1 MEAENRRIL
10 EFLSHKEH
18 KEENRM
24 AKIKERE
31 TAKDLLLKTV
41 ETLSL
46 CPQFYL
52 FIELFIAYFWHQKS
66 LFSVVLQLS
75 ENIEGERQQ
84 REEFDRVCVELYVE
98 EKEEANRQ
106 REIVS
111 SQQIWPQ

>member
-1 MEAENRRIL
+1 MCSCREKQLKLEKVKATREYIKEFKKQRAERIRKEHETMEAENRRIL

-46 CPQFYL
+46 CP
-52 FIELFIAYFWHQKS
+52 
-66 LFSVVLQLS
+66 
-75 ENIEGERQQ
+75 
-84 REEFDRVCVELYVE
+84 
-98 EKEEANRQ
+98 
-106 REIVS
+106 
-111 SQQIWPQ
+111 